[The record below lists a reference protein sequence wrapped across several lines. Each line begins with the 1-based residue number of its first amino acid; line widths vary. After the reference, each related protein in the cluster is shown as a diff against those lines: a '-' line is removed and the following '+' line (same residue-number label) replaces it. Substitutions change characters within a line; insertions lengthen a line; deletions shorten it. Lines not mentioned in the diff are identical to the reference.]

1 MNDNR
6 EEAHMAVGIVGYGVY
21 IPKSRIKREEIAKV
35 WGGRGKG
42 ENAVL
47 NENEDIITM
56 AIEASV
62 NAMEHS
68 GLADVKEIDAIY
80 LGTDSPPNIEHS
92 SIGIIAQ
99 TLGARQD
106 IEVMDFTTS
115 TRAGIAALKAGVDA
129 VKAGRIKYG
138 LVIAADYRP
147 ASPGSNMEMFFGGGA
162 GAFIVGDKDTI
173 ADLEEVYT
181 YSGNFRDN
189 WRSLADTYVKD
200 YEPRFTRQYGYS
212 EYVFSSVVGLLSKTG
227 LAIDQFQH
235 IVFQQPDARLPMEIA
250 RKLKVTSEQTELGSI
265 FNDIG
270 DTGAACLF
278 IGLSSVFDR
287 AVSGNRV
294 LAVSYGSGASD
305 ALYLTVKE
313 PIEKARDRCK
323 SYQSYLANNS
333 YIDYPRY
340 LRGKGVLKKDEE
352 PASLGVSPL
361 SPFMW
366 RASAELYRLIGAKC
380 LNCGYVNFPPS
391 QRKICIRCGNTEFK
405 EVIFSRRGKI
415 HTFCVNYY
423 MPPGFESP
431 LPIIIADLDD
441 GVRHR
446 ALGTEMSPEE
456 VKIDM
461 PVELVLRKLT
471 SEGNVDLYGNVF
483 RQIRIK

>member
-1 MNDNR
+1 MV
-6 EEAHMAVGIVGYGVY
+6 VGIVSYGVY
-21 IPKSRIKREEIAKV
+21 IPKRRIKREDIAKA

-56 AIEASV
+56 AVEASV
-62 NAMEHS
+62 NAIEHS
-68 GLADVKEIDAIY
+68 GLADLKEIDAIY

-92 SIGIIAQ
+92 SIGVIAE
-99 TLGARQD
+99 TLGAKRD

-115 TRAGIAALKAGVDA
+115 PRAGIAALKACVDA
-129 VKAGRIKYG
+129 VKAGRIRYG
-138 LVIAADYRP
+138 LAIASDYRP

-162 GAFIVGDKDTI
+162 GAFIVGSKDTI
-173 ADLEEVYT
+173 ADFEEVYT

-189 WRSLADTYVKD
+189 WRSPADTYVKD

-212 EYVFSSVVGLLSKTG
+212 EYILNSVKGLLSKTG

-235 IVFQQPDARLPMEIA
+235 IVFQQPDARLPMEMA
-250 RKLKVTSEQTELGSI
+250 KRLKVTSEQTTLGSI

-278 IGLSSVFDR
+278 MGLSSVFDG
-287 AVSGNRV
+287 AVPGNRI
-294 LAVSYGSGASD
+294 LAVSYGSGTSD
-305 ALYLTVKE
+305 ALYLTVRE
-313 PIEKARDRCK
+313 PIEKARYRCK
-323 SYQSYLANNS
+323 PYNSYLTSRA
-333 YIDYPRY
+333 YIDYPKY
-340 LRGKGVLKKDEE
+340 LRSKGVLKKDES

-405 EVIFSRRGKI
+405 EVVFSRKGKI

-456 VKIDM
+456 IKINM
-461 PVELVLRKLT
+461 PIELVLRRLT
-471 SEGNVDLYGNVF
+471 SEDNVDLYGNVF
-483 RQIRIK
+483 RPIRIK

>member
-1 MNDNR
+1 
-6 EEAHMAVGIVGYGVY
+6 MAVGIVGYGVY
-21 IPKSRIKREEIAKV
+21 IPKCRIKREDIAKV
-35 WGGRGKG
+35 WGGGGRG
-42 ENAVL
+42 ENAAL
-47 NENEDIITM
+47 NDNEDVITM
-56 AIEASV
+56 AVEASV
-62 NAMEHS
+62 NAIEHS

-92 SIGIIAQ
+92 SIGVIAQ
-99 TLGARQD
+99 TLGAKRD
-106 IEVMDFTTS
+106 IEAMDFTT
-115 TRAGIAALKAGVDA
+115 TPRAGIAALKACIDA
-129 VKAGRIKYG
+129 VKSGRVRYG
-138 LVIAADYRP
+138 LVIASDYRP

-189 WRSLADTYVKD
+189 WRSLADTYVRD
-200 YEPRFTRQYGYS
+200 YEPRFTRQYGYTEHIHNS
-212 EYVFSSVVGLLSKTG
+212 LKGLLSKTG
-227 LAIDQFQH
+227 LTIDQFQH
-235 IVFQQPDARLPMEIA
+235 IVFQQPDARLPMEVA
-250 RKLKVTSEQTELGSI
+250 RKLKLTSEQTKLGSI

-287 AVSGNRV
+287 AVSGDKV
-294 LAVSYGSGASD
+294 LAVSYGSGTSD
-305 ALYLTVKE
+305 ALYLTVRE
-313 PIEKARDRCK
+313 PIEKAKGRCK
-323 SYQSYLANNS
+323 SYQSYLTS
-333 YIDYPRY
+333 KVYMDYTRY
-340 LRGKGVLKKDEE
+340 LRSKGVLKKDES
-352 PASLGVSPL
+352 PADLGVSPL
-361 SPFMW
+361 SPLMW

-391 QRKICIRCGNTEFK
+391 ERKICIRCGNTKFK
-405 EVIFSRRGKI
+405 EVVFSRRGKI

-423 MPPGFESP
+423 MPAGFESP

-461 PVELVLRKLT
+461 PVELVLRRLT
-471 SEGNVDLYGNVF
+471 SEDNVNLYGNVF
-483 RQIRIK
+483 RPIRIK